1 MNKYEKLRSMCSSS
15 KILCG
20 TDVYNLLE
28 EDYMKELVSK
38 IKDGTVTVKSKMALG
53 TDKVQRY
60 EIFLHNLDR
69 FVYYLRDRLFIN
81 PTEFRIYLGYLIE
94 SNYIDKILFSKELFE
109 DDSFKFEVYFWQIAS
124 ERLLGVLGVM
134 SMLDPIRERLE
145 ELKREIILNCSEK
158 KHYKYKTT
166 TIYRKCYDERT
177 INYTSKKIGIKEGR
191 GYDPD
196 LEEYL
201 VEYDELVYPIEA
213 ILIERILDDDN
224 EALEELL
231 DILYNPKKRPTINEE
246 YTDILAETKE
256 KIVLVSKQISAGE
269 INLEKGLFQLKQL
282 KEKLEE
288 IKSYIEINKN
298 QKPVSLYYQSIKESF
313 IFHPVAML
321 PIKDFN
327 KTLEFFDYDTNR
339 DNYDKKITR
348 IKSKIKKN
356 DK

>member
-1 MNKYEKLRSMCSSS
+1 MIHYQLIGAVREPYIEKNK
-15 KILCG
+15 
-20 TDVYNLLE
+20 V
-28 EDYMKELVSK
+28 ELK
-38 IKDGTVTVKSKMALG
+38 K
-53 TDKVQRY
+53 
-60 EIFLHNLDR
+60 
-69 FVYYLRDRLFIN
+69 
-81 PTEFRIYLGYLIE
+81 
-94 SNYIDKILFSKELFE
+94 
-109 DDSFKFEVYFWQIAS
+109 
-124 ERLLGVLGVM
+124 
-134 SMLDPIRERLE
+134 ERLE

-166 TIYRKCYDERT
+166 TIYRECYDERT

-231 DILYNPKKRPTINEE
+231 DILYNPKTRPTINEE

-256 KIVLVSKQISAGE
+256 EIVLISKQISAGE
-269 INLEKGLFQLKQL
+269 INLEKGLIQLKQL
-282 KEKLEE
+282 KEKLEK
-288 IKSYIEINKN
+288 IKSYIELNKN

-313 IFHPVAML
+313 IFYPVAML